1 MEIRTRTAAARER
14 GSGGDEG
21 QVKVYT
27 LQRGVWTAP
36 SIDIY
41 LAYNFTEQDRT
52 ISSFTACYWIREERF
67 NNLSP
72 HLSYALTDEKS
83 NYLLFGNQGQ
93 ILQSYLY
100 GRIMSYASA
109 QAPLYLEAWTPFCHV
124 VTPETYTLYCRGR
137 VVASGSL
144 DSPGS
149 LPLNGSFI
157 IGQEQDS
164 FAGGFHREQVLHGDI
179 AQLNLWSRALSIS
192 EVKALAKCRMLGSGD
207 LLNLDEDEPMEF
219 GDTNFTFI
227 DFEELCKPSYR
238 YQVMPEIRKF
248 QEAFTLCQVVNS
260 SLAVPASQ
268 YDDLRF
274 HQELQ
279 QFEDVCQPG
288 SIYKFYIGITDEDQ
302 EGVWKD
308 ANTQISITYKNFKP
322 GHPRGGSVLNCG
334 QVLPDGLWSDTSCQT
349 ELCGTCHVEATEFLY
364 LRGLCFKVDNMMKFR
379 LGGYMGGRPVFRGF
393 YFYVILWEESGQ
405 RWELR
410 NTETNETMAW
420 LVLLDLKQYPIGL
433 HVWTAA
439 MLLCGKPQ
447 GSTVPL
453 SLSPCPDDRFMCKSG
468 FCLDHEYRCNFRFD
482 CQDGS
487 DEDDCGVVVKDSTY
501 RSHLPPRGPQDTTL
515 LLTPSITLTR
525 IANIDDIR
533 MTLNLEFSVSPTW
546 RDDRLDF
553 NHLHSDFDTLI
564 QEEET
569 KGIWLPRV
577 LLVNLEGGESKVL
590 DQTVVVRTA
599 NQPVLPPVAS
609 VKRDLVYPG
618 DVNNITIIQ
627 QYTAT
632 FTCLFDLYVYP
643 FDVQECS
650 IDLQLPWTYEGI
662 VEFSR
667 ESGDALYTGQR
678 NLALYTVKNVK
689 FRPQEGPNKL
699 SLKLELHRRQG
710 VVLLSTFVPS
720 VLILAVSWSTLFVK
734 MEILNV
740 RAIMSLTSL
749 LVLYTL
755 FANFSSTMP
764 NTAAIKLIDVW
775 FFFIIFLLFC
785 NIMMHIFVTYA
796 ANRMAPKPAPEKGM
810 LKVSPFQA
818 FSEKQVE
825 FSSQK
830 VKFSAQ
836 KVMSTYRLFVLPPVF
851 LFFTICFCLVVY
863 LERRRIGMV

>member
-1 MEIRTRTAAARER
+1 
-14 GSGGDEG
+14 
-21 QVKVYT
+21 
-27 LQRGVWTAP
+27 
-36 SIDIY
+36 
-41 LAYNFTEQDRT
+41 
-52 ISSFTACYWIREERF
+52 
-67 NNLSP
+67 
-72 HLSYALTDEKS
+72 
-83 NYLLFGNQGQ
+83 
-93 ILQSYLY
+93 
-100 GRIMSYASA
+100 
-109 QAPLYLEAWTPFCHV
+109 
-124 VTPETYTLYCRGR
+124 
-137 VVASGSL
+137 
-144 DSPGS
+144 
-149 LPLNGSFI
+149 
-157 IGQEQDS
+157 
-164 FAGGFHREQVLHGDI
+164 
-179 AQLNLWSRALSIS
+179 
-192 EVKALAKCRMLGSGD
+192 
-207 LLNLDEDEPMEF
+207 MEF

-227 DFEELCKPSYR
+227 DFEELCNISLHSIKTSTTPRSVLLKLHFDLGPEHFMKLEGKTRQLKDKEVLHTLLPRRPSYR

-302 EGVWKD
+302 EGVWRD

-609 VKRDLVYPG
+609 VKRG
-618 DVNNITIIQ
+618 K
-627 QYTAT
+627 A
-632 FTCLFDLYVYP
+632 
-643 FDVQECS
+643 E
-650 IDLQLPWTYEGI
+650 
-662 VEFSR
+662 
-667 ESGDALYTGQR
+667 GQR
-678 NLALYTVKNVK
+678 
-689 FRPQEGPNKL
+689 Q
-699 SLKLELHRRQG
+699 
-710 VVLLSTFVPS
+710 S
-720 VLILAVSWSTLFVK
+720 VCV
-734 MEILNV
+734 
-740 RAIMSLTSL
+740 
-749 LVLYTL
+749 
-755 FANFSSTMP
+755 
-764 NTAAIKLIDVW
+764 
-775 FFFIIFLLFC
+775 
-785 NIMMHIFVTYA
+785 
-796 ANRMAPKPAPEKGM
+796 
-810 LKVSPFQA
+810 
-818 FSEKQVE
+818 
-825 FSSQK
+825 
-830 VKFSAQ
+830 
-836 KVMSTYRLFVLPPVF
+836 
-851 LFFTICFCLVVY
+851 
-863 LERRRIGMV
+863 